1 MNMVVPNLLFCCQQ
15 INNAMSIQNTIVVI
29 DDEPQIRKILSITL
43 EAEDYK
49 VIEAAKGKE
58 GIVAVANFHPQL
70 VILDLGLPDQ
80 DGFSVLREIRTW
92 SKVPVVILSVKSAED
107 DIVKALDLGADDYM
121 TKPFNTSE
129 LLARIRANI
138 RRNQQAETEAIRV
151 NGKMKI
157 DFTKRLIYKSNKE
170 LKLTNTEY
178 LLLFLFFKNID
189 KVLTHNFVLKE
200 IWGPSHTEDSQY
212 LRVFIGQIRK
222 KIEDDAAHPKYIVT
236 ESGVGY
242 RMKLLNS

>member
-1 MNMVVPNLLFCCQQ
+1 MAP
-15 INNAMSIQNTIVVI
+15 QNCIVVI
-29 DDEPQIRKILSITL
+29 DDESQIRKILSITL

-49 VIEAAKGKE
+49 VIEASKGKD
-58 GIVAVANFHPQL
+58 GIIAVANFHPQL

-80 DGFSVLREIRTW
+80 DGFSVLKEIRTW
-92 SKVPVVILSVKSAED
+92 SNVPVIILSVKSSED
-107 DIVKALDLGADDYM
+107 DIVKALDLGADDYI

-129 LLARIRANI
+129 LHARIRANI
-138 RRNQQAETEAIRV
+138 RRNQQIENDPFLV
-151 NGKMKI
+151 NGKLKI
-157 DFTKRLIYKSNKE
+157 DFSKRIVLKGNKE

-178 LLLFLFFKNID
+178 LLLNLFFKNVD

-200 IWGPSHTEDSQY
+200 IWGPTHAEDSQY

-222 KIEDDAAHPKYIVT
+222 KIEDDASHPKYILT

-242 RMKLLNS
+242 RMKLLV